1 MSVPINEPAYQK
13 LLAGLTPDEQAPIVR
28 ALVNPPEGM
37 QAIRILAGAGSGK
50 TRTLIAAVVT
60 ALAMGLPPQSLL
72 VITFT
77 VAAEEELKK
86 RLKDYIPAAVVDTM
100 KVLTFHKLAGR
111 WAKANAGRLAREFP
125 HKFDGSRKIDEKSV
139 AVAAEFSKFDV
150 VKVTI
155 DGTEYTT
162 KVLWAGRG
170 RIGVKLPGDRDMR
183 WLNASEATLVS
194 GQGGGDEEK
203 PATALPINQDRLIGR
218 IYNAP
223 YRRWDPRAEREVEE
237 EIPGLEGT
245 GFYGYGLGGDVD
257 SPDPRKREPRTSES
271 PGSYMKMIDIVRSRG
286 LLWADED
293 ARIACLALEGRK
305 AEVAIVRER
314 AESDPVNGDYYRMI
328 LRYAGLYPEIYGVWK
343 WYNAAKRKL
352 GAWDFSDTLYAY
364 WKHSQDAFK
373 AVWVDEFQ
381 DNTWIQL
388 QICMDD
394 ARRGGGVM
402 AGIGDVRQS
411 VFSFSGAAPAIA
423 RELPRLLPTATL
435 EIRTNFRSW
444 RRIVMLGN
452 AVAAGKTWMVG
463 SPSIPARR
471 SDGNLYAGEIEV
483 KQALTTAECADL
495 IAEEMQGQLANGV
508 SPSNLCALVRLN
520 AHGDLL
526 EMACLRAGIP
536 AVRVG
541 QSRSFFDGAI
551 ARDVLAYL
559 RIVTHRGGLADVAE
573 DLERIANGPKHSR
586 RKLPKEQF
594 SKAVKAAAAK
604 QLGVMEGVRWI
615 RRNAGDFKN
624 ARGRGINTRGLDELL
639 DDLESFPTE
648 WGQELLRAVMP
659 MVVDPRTLREKAE
672 EPTAAAENGEDGT
685 EAPVDGAEAAGEVEE
700 ESDNDDGGTARSI
713 FETLR
718 LLIERFP
725 EPDAFFAF
733 VKSLSKDVVRFNKVE
748 SAEAEAKYAEAKA
761 ARVTIS
767 SVHRCVSPDTLV
779 LTDAGAQTMREIA
792 ESGQIATT
800 DGMRSFRERVSYTE
814 RRMLR
819 VTTKRGYQIEIT
831 ADHGMMSWRSRE
843 DTTYT
848 RRVGEALRVGDF
860 LRLPLT
866 ARPVVDVPLPP
877 PLSEASLDVRAQRH
891 TIPTALTPDMAEFLG
906 LMVGDGTVYP
916 SGFRLTK
923 QHKDVVERFTALCTA
938 LFDVTPRMWAKSPKE
953 WASEVSSVQLSRWL
967 LTIPGLT
974 GPALQPNAKQVPRGV
989 LSAPAGV
996 QARFLRGLFE
1006 DGTVNVRDGV
1016 VDHVAY
1022 TTCMPKVAEQVQWML
1037 LGLGIAARRF
1047 HVPSSDLWRVD
1058 VPAGFCTLFRERVG
1072 FIAAVKREALEALP
1086 AKVPSDYA
1094 VPIAREWIPL
1104 SEVHNGGVSVTTYQN
1119 ARYRGYVNR
1128 ATAADLALVPP
1139 EHLDYLHEPIAS
1151 IEEFSGPAMC
1161 VEVPDGGRFVQ
1172 NGFDGCNSKGLE
1184 WKHVYVLVD
1193 GSRWPHPRADLD
1205 EETRLFYVAVTR
1217 AEDALTL
1224 VYPRYRD
1231 SEATKPAEVSTFVGE
1246 TVTFMERERYIYEV
1260 LAEAQKAGWSP
1271 PDDIQVAIASNRIVW
1286 HHPENPAWT
1295 AQWEEHAGI
1304 SDGSFTVYEPEKP
1317 PRTLPV
1323 DQVLAYLADPGAFT
1337 SEAPPAPPP
1346 PASTPPSR
1354 TRAMERWEAFVAWV
1368 TEHDPALLPY
1378 VDAARDWLD
1387 EPDVSEQDITRVLGW
1402 STLADLTTL
1411 VRALCPMEGPA
1422 VRWAKS
1428 PWAYMTA
1435 FDYRGSEIV
1444 GWRGSTPVNLAGAS
1458 KVWGSE
1464 IKGKVSW
1471 STGGRPDVIGGTGV
1485 RPEQVP
1491 GLRLLAYLDAGGP
1504 DAPSATPR
1512 PVSSVSDAVLVGNVL
1527 VESNPAQPGMFRMRL
1542 QDSDALLGAGSDRA
1556 LLIRDATLLALAQER
1571 GVDPLTITEAPGDG
1585 SLSFRVVVTAREQSW
1600 DHHVTADSVAAALG
1614 RAIRLTHP
1622 EAPLR
1627 WCAYPADGQTT
1638 FTDPS
1643 GATYVAM
1650 PTGAAVPAPSSVQR
1664 VEKPV
1669 VATRQREVG
1678 TLTLPA
1684 RGDWQMVMGL
1694 STSGTPLYESVR
1706 KTIPV
1711 RAGSIVLGAHI
1722 EVDDRENAR
1731 RGTRMEA
1738 FRVAVTDGVAS
1749 LVLVGSYVAETHSYE
1764 AAVQRI
1770 NEFYGIVRAAIEPV
1784 WAADALQAKLSTTSV
1799 LPNVAALARAL
1810 WEIAPEGGITAAP
1823 NGRIQVPPNTL
1834 LRRSGT
1840 NDLLPVLVDS
1850 GVLIVVGDTYA
1861 WGV

>member
-13 LLAGLTPDEQAPIVR
+13 LLAELTPDEQAPIVR

-388 QICMDD
+388 QICMDA

-526 EMACLRAGIP
+526 EMACLRAGVP

-559 RIVTHRGGLADVAE
+559 RLVTHRGSLADVAE
-573 DLERIANGPKHSR
+573 DLERIANGPKHAR

-594 SKAVKAAAAK
+594 SKAVKAAVAK

-733 VKSLSKDVVRFNKVE
+733 VKSLSKDVMRFNKVE

-767 SVHRCVSPDTLV
+767 SCHR
-779 LTDAGAQTMREIA
+779 A
-792 ESGQIATT
+792 
-800 DGMRSFRERVSYTE
+800 
-814 RRMLR
+814 
-819 VTTKRGYQIEIT
+819 
-831 ADHGMMSWRSRE
+831 
-843 DTTYT
+843 
-848 RRVGEALRVGDF
+848 
-860 LRLPLT
+860 
-866 ARPVVDVPLPP
+866 
-877 PLSEASLDVRAQRH
+877 
-891 TIPTALTPDMAEFLG
+891 
-906 LMVGDGTVYP
+906 
-916 SGFRLTK
+916 
-923 QHKDVVERFTALCTA
+923 
-938 LFDVTPRMWAKSPKE
+938 
-953 WASEVSSVQLSRWL
+953 
-967 LTIPGLT
+967 
-974 GPALQPNAKQVPRGV
+974 
-989 LSAPAGV
+989 
-996 QARFLRGLFE
+996 
-1006 DGTVNVRDGV
+1006 
-1016 VDHVAY
+1016 
-1022 TTCMPKVAEQVQWML
+1022 
-1037 LGLGIAARRF
+1037 
-1047 HVPSSDLWRVD
+1047 
-1058 VPAGFCTLFRERVG
+1058 
-1072 FIAAVKREALEALP
+1072 
-1086 AKVPSDYA
+1086 
-1094 VPIAREWIPL
+1094 
-1104 SEVHNGGVSVTTYQN
+1104 
-1119 ARYRGYVNR
+1119 
-1128 ATAADLALVPP
+1128 
-1139 EHLDYLHEPIAS
+1139 
-1151 IEEFSGPAMC
+1151 
-1161 VEVPDGGRFVQ
+1161 
-1172 NGFDGCNSKGLE
+1172 KGLQ

-1295 AQWEEHAGI
+1295 AQWEPEHAGI

-1840 NDLLPVLVDS
+1840 NDLLPALVDS